1 MAITVQTG
9 RIHTNVYL
17 SQIAVEYKNA
27 DFVWNLIAPAM
38 MVNKESD
45 KYREYKKD
53 GYFSGAPKRADG
65 APAEEASLSYDE
77 KSYATYERALKD
89 IVTDRA
95 MDNADNVFDL
105 KADTTKFL
113 TEKVKLGIEIDIANL
128 LIATDGSGISSA
140 SPDHIVTPSNL
151 WDDYTNSDPEGDIAT
166 GKESIMRQTGRKPN
180 MIIIPGHVERYLA
193 NHPQIKEL
201 RKFTDPS
208 LLTKGGLPSSLWDL
222 RVVIAA
228 SIYNSALEGQ
238 TTVMDYVWGKNAVI
252 GYVNPAD
259 TITLARTFML
269 RSRNMKVDTWRDNER
284 EGDFIRVVANY
295 QPKVICKD
303 CGYLLSGVIT

>member
-1 MAITVQTG
+1 MSITVQTG
-9 RIHTNVYL
+9 KIRTNTYL
-17 SQIAVEYKNA
+17 SKIAVEYKNA
-27 DFVWNLIAPAM
+27 DFVWNLIAPPFL
-38 MVNKESD
+38 VNKESD
-45 KYREYKKD
+45 KYRKYTKD
-53 GYFSGAPKRADG
+53 GYFSGAPKKADG
-65 APAEEASLSYDE
+65 VPAEEASLSYQEDD
-77 KSYATYERALKD
+77 YTTFERGLKD

-95 MDNADNVFDL
+95 MNNADNVFDL
-105 KADTTKFL
+105 KSDTTKFL
-113 TEKVKLGIEIDIANL
+113 SEKVKIGMEIDIADL

-140 SPDHIVTPSNL
+140 NPDHVVTPSNL

-208 LLTKGGLPSSLWDL
+208 ALTKGGLPSALWDL
-222 RVVIAA
+222 KVVIAA

-238 TTVMDYVWGKNAVI
+238 TTNMDYIWGKNAI
-252 GYVNPAD
+252 IAYVNPAD
-259 TITLARTFML
+259 TITLARTFVL
-269 RSRNMKVDTWRDNER
+269 RSRYMKVDTWRDLER
-284 EGDFIRVVANY
+284 EGDWIRVVSNY
-295 QPKVICKD
+295 VPKVICSD